1 MFPTEQPP
9 AALKGFELLQRLGRG
24 GAGEVFLARSRGG
37 KLVAIKTI
45 AGASAGG
52 SLRLV
57 DTFARE
63 ASVCAR
69 LHHPCIVQVRAF
81 FEEPGFAALVFEY
94 VPGVALGR
102 LMRLLQG
109 RGARIPDRAAWYVME
124 RVLSALDYAHT
135 FRDEGGEMMP
145 IIHRDVSPANVLV
158 DWSGGVKIADFGIAK
173 ILGASPATR
182 VGLVTG
188 TPGCMSPE
196 QARGEPVDAR
206 ADVYAAALLA
216 WRLATGRGPFGKQQ
230 NDDFELMRAM
240 RNPQIKPLA
249 SLRPDL
255 PESLLD
261 AIARA
266 LEPDR
271 ERRTI
276 TAAELSQAVREG
288 FDLAEGRSELAA
300 LLERSKEGLESAVKR
315 SPGDAT
321 DVGRAALTLRYEEA
335 ALALDED
342 AALDGPTFE
351 AHALPADGAQ
361 PEPAASPARG
371 EVSAAQGPPAVSSDE
386 AVPAATPAAAVAP
399 AAAPPAAATTPASAA
414 EASAEPASPPAASE
428 SAASTAVARGG
439 GRARIAAAVVAL
451 IVAAVAIGAAV
462 GLLR

>member
-9 AALKGFELLQRLGRG
+9 ASLNGFEILQRLGRG

-45 AGASAGG
+45 AGAAVGASI
-52 SLRLV
+52 RPI

-94 VPGVALGR
+94 IPGVALGR
-102 LMRLLQG
+102 LMRLLQV
-109 RGARIPDRAAWYVME
+109 RGVRIPDVAAWYVME
-124 RVLSALDYAHT
+124 RVLSALDYAHS
-135 FRDEGGEMMP
+135 FKDESGAAMP
-145 IIHRDVSPANVLV
+145 IIHRDVTPANVLV
-158 DWSGGVKIADFGIAK
+158 DWSGGVKMADFGIAK
-173 ILGASPATR
+173 IIGASPATR

-206 ADVYAAALLA
+206 ADVYAAGLLA
-216 WRLATGRGPFGKQQ
+216 WRLATGRGPFGRLQ

-240 RNPQIKPLA
+240 RTPHIKPLA
-249 SLRPDL
+249 SLRPEL
-255 PESLLD
+255 PEGVLE
-261 AIARA
+261 AVARA

-271 ERRTI
+271 ERRDM
-276 TAAELSQAVREG
+276 TAAEFAQAVRNG
-288 FDLAEGRSELAA
+288 FDVAAGRGELAA

-315 SPGDAT
+315 SPGDNLT

-335 ALALDED
+335 ALAFDED
-342 AALDGPTFE
+342 GSLDGPTFE
-351 AHALPADGAQ
+351 AHALPGDGAQ
-361 PEPAASPARG
+361 PEQSGEARAGREGAATVAPPAFPPA
-371 EVSAAQGPPAVSSDE
+371 SAAPA
-386 AVPAATPAAAVAP
+386 AP
-399 AAAPPAAATTPASAA
+399 AAAAAAAAPSTSVPAGAP
-414 EASAEPASPPAASE
+414 SAEPASPS
-428 SAASTAVARGG
+428 GDG
-439 GRARIAAAVVAL
+439 DGKAAAVVARPRGKGL
-451 IVAAVAIGAAV
+451 MIVALVALVVAAVAIGAAV